1 MGSLR
6 ARATIGLLVAGLST
20 LAHAAKLED
29 VAPYPKAENGFTRQV
44 IYLPKQDQEENFQV
58 EVLAGKTLEV
68 DCNRQRL
75 GGVLDEKNL
84 EGWGYP
90 FYRLEKVIGPM
101 STLMACPP
109 GNQKK
114 RAFVPVVGDGFML
127 RYNSKLPLVIYA
139 PKDVEVRYRIW
150 SASDKVGTAIAE

>member
-6 ARATIGLLVAGLST
+6 VYATTGLIIASLST

-29 VAPYPKAENGFTRQV
+29 VAPYPKAEAGFSRQV
-44 IYLPKQDQEENFQV
+44 IHLPKQDQEEDFQV
-58 EVLAGKTLEV
+58 EVLAGKTMEV

-84 EGWGYP
+84 EGWGYSY
-90 FYRLEKVIGPM
+90 YRLEKVIGPM
-101 STLMACPP
+101 STLMACPE
-109 GNQKK
+109 GFKKK

-150 SASDKVGTAIAE
+150 SASDKVGTAIQE